1 MSGNISSPQDPKVS
15 VPAVPRK
22 GGDLNADQ
30 EKVNLGGKSGSS
42 VINSP
47 ATPKLGGKGGAS

>member
-1 MSGNISSPQDPKVS
+1 MSGSISSPQEPKVA

-30 EKVNLGGKSGSS
+30 VKVNLGGKSGSG
-42 VINSP
+42 VIDSP
-47 ATPKLGGKGGAS
+47 TTPKLGKR